1 MNRKLSKRFG
11 RYANIHEV
19 KSSVF
24 SDKVKMQRMGDPRG
38 NAFDTGA
45 WINDRWTM
53 NNEILSKS
61 GEYEKNLEPCHPD
74 NKYLQFFLCKND
86 SKKLG
91 LRAQGK
97 RN

>member
-1 MNRKLSKRFG
+1 MTRGTSQKFG

-19 KSSVF
+19 KSSIYAD
-24 SDKVKMQRMGDPRG
+24 SVKMQRMGDPRG

-45 WINDRWTM
+45 WINGGWKM
-53 NNEILSKS
+53 NDPIPNQV
-61 GEYEKNLEPCHPD
+61 GEFQKNPEPCHP
-74 NKYLQFFLCKND
+74 NNEYKQLFLCRND

-97 RN
+97 N

>member
-1 MNRKLSKRFG
+1 MTRKTRQKFG

-24 SDKVKMQRMGDPRG
+24 KDSVKMQRMGDPRG

-45 WINDRWTM
+45 WINDGWKM
-53 NNEILSKS
+53 NKENPSKP
-61 GEYEKNLEPCHPD
+61 GEYERNLEPCHPD
-74 NKYLQFFLCKND
+74 NKYQQFFLCKND

-91 LRAQGK
+91 YRA
-97 RN
+97 